1 MTQLKTGK
9 IEGKYGNGVTFERVF
24 TKPGVHPYDEI
35 EWEPRDAVIKN
46 ERGDEVFKQT
56 GVEVPKFWSQTAT
69 NIVAQK
75 YFKGILGTTTREY
88 SAKQLIDRVAI
99 TITNWGR
106 KDGYF
111 QTSEDADVFEHEL
124 TYLLI
129 NQLMAFNSPV
139 WFNVGAVEQPQC
151 SACFINE
158 VKDSIQSILDLAKT
172 EGMLFKSGSGSGV
185 NVSPLRSKK
194 ESLSLGGTSSGPVSF
209 MKGIDAM
216 AGSIKS
222 GGTTRRA
229 AKMVIMNI
237 DHPDILDFVRSK
249 ANEERKAWA
258 LIDAGYDSSFNGEAY
273 NSISFQNANHSVR
286 VTDEFMKAVE
296 QDKDWTTK
304 FVVSGKPADTYKAR
318 DLMKDISDAA
328 WICGDPGMQYDTMI
342 NKWHTCPNTD
352 MIHASNPCSEY
363 MFLNNTACN
372 LASLNLMKF
381 RTDGGA
387 IDTGLFKKAIAT
399 TITAMEIIV
408 GNAGYPTPQIT
419 QMSHDYR
426 TLGLGYANL
435 GALLMS
441 RGQAYDSDEGR
452 NFAAAITSLMTGE
465 AYRQSA
471 LIAEYMEPFPGYKIN
486 EEPMLHV
493 IDMHRQATKKIE
505 TDGVSEELLKEAE
518 SSWEE
523 AYTLGKKHGY
533 RNAQASVLAPTGTIA
548 FLMDCD
554 TTGIEPP
561 IALVSYKWL
570 VGGGMIKMVNN
581 IVPEA
586 LRTLGYSDE
595 ESTEILEYLDKND
608 TIEGAPHLKTEHLP
622 VFDCAFKPANGKRS
636 IHYLGHVKMMAA
648 TQPFISGAISKTV
661 NMPNDATPEEISKVY
676 LDAWKLGLKAIAI
689 YRDGCKRT
697 QPVTTDKK
705 GRSSEVVPMD
715 SFGTTSTKKQVQIQ
729 EKIVYKA
736 RRERMPD
743 ERRSITHKFSIANHE
758 GYITVGEYE
767 DSRPGE
773 LFIVMA
779 KQGSTISGLMDTFA
793 TSVSIALQ
801 YGVPIDVLVRKFTN
815 TKYEP
820 SGVTTNPEIRMAKS
834 ITDYIFRWLASKYL
848 NTKEQ
853 RLAGLYDTG
862 QQLTLAETTTV
873 LTPMPIENTVM
884 TTAMS
889 GISGNLRSTANSI
902 VTFEVESDSPP
913 CPDCGAIM
921 VRNGACY
928 KCLNCG
934 SSSGCS

>member
-1 MTQLKTGK
+1 MVRKNNHILHNNFDFQTYLLISPIGLPNTAWRPNHSGSQAKNTKKEDLIMTPIKIETEQGFTMTQLKTGK

-304 FVVSGKPADTYKAR
+304 FVVWGKPADTYKAR

-381 RTDGGA
+381 R
-387 IDTGLFKKAIAT
+387 
-399 TITAMEIIV
+399 
-408 GNAGYPTPQIT
+408 
-419 QMSHDYR
+419 
-426 TLGLGYANL
+426 
-435 GALLMS
+435 
-441 RGQAYDSDEGR
+441 
-452 NFAAAITSLMTGE
+452 
-465 AYRQSA
+465 
-471 LIAEYMEPFPGYKIN
+471 
-486 EEPMLHV
+486 
-493 IDMHRQATKKIE
+493 
-505 TDGVSEELLKEAE
+505 
-518 SSWEE
+518 
-523 AYTLGKKHGY
+523 
-533 RNAQASVLAPTGTIA
+533 
-548 FLMDCD
+548 
-554 TTGIEPP
+554 
-561 IALVSYKWL
+561 
-570 VGGGMIKMVNN
+570 
-581 IVPEA
+581 
-586 LRTLGYSDE
+586 
-595 ESTEILEYLDKND
+595 
-608 TIEGAPHLKTEHLP
+608 
-622 VFDCAFKPANGKRS
+622 
-636 IHYLGHVKMMAA
+636 
-648 TQPFISGAISKTV
+648 
-661 NMPNDATPEEISKVY
+661 
-676 LDAWKLGLKAIAI
+676 
-689 YRDGCKRT
+689 
-697 QPVTTDKK
+697 
-705 GRSSEVVPMD
+705 
-715 SFGTTSTKKQVQIQ
+715 
-729 EKIVYKA
+729 
-736 RRERMPD
+736 
-743 ERRSITHKFSIANHE
+743 
-758 GYITVGEYE
+758 
-767 DSRPGE
+767 
-773 LFIVMA
+773 
-779 KQGSTISGLMDTFA
+779 
-793 TSVSIALQ
+793 
-801 YGVPIDVLVRKFTN
+801 
-815 TKYEP
+815 
-820 SGVTTNPEIRMAKS
+820 
-834 ITDYIFRWLASKYL
+834 
-848 NTKEQ
+848 
-853 RLAGLYDTG
+853 
-862 QQLTLAETTTV
+862 
-873 LTPMPIENTVM
+873 
-884 TTAMS
+884 
-889 GISGNLRSTANSI
+889 
-902 VTFEVESDSPP
+902 
-913 CPDCGAIM
+913 
-921 VRNGACY
+921 
-928 KCLNCG
+928 
-934 SSSGCS
+934 